1 MNWRRLATTKY
12 KIFSNIHEH
21 INLLKFFLFFLISFP
36 SPIFSR
42 LSLSLIGG
50 FFKVSI
56 PKFSTLPQNQT
67 TLPADLHKPNWVRV
81 LISIVIKTQ
90 LLLLL
95 FSKNSKTKSYTNRHD
110 LFSSSFGIFL
120 RKKNCNLFS
129 FWISKSI
136 RVYVCVLLSLFSWT
150 RVWSQILSL
159 NLAKWRHFYL
169 GAVPLFP

>member
-50 FFKVSI
+50 FFKISI

-67 TLPADLHKPNWVRV
+67 TLPTKSKTNLRKPNRVRV

-120 RKKNCNLFS
+120 RKKKTVICSVFGS
-129 FWISKSI
+129 QKAHVFMC
-136 RVYVCVLLSLFSWT
+136 VCPSVSL
-150 RVWSQILSL
+150 
-159 NLAKWRHFYL
+159 
-169 GAVPLFP
+169 

>member
-50 FFKVSI
+50 FFKISI

-67 TLPADLHKPNWVRV
+67 TLPTKSKTNLRKPNRVRV

-120 RKKNCNLFS
+120 RKKKKL
-129 FWISKSI
+129 
-136 RVYVCVLLSLFSWT
+136 
-150 RVWSQILSL
+150 
-159 NLAKWRHFYL
+159 
-169 GAVPLFP
+169 